1 MPDSGGGI
9 PACGACMLRR
19 RAPYGQKFQVPVL
32 LPATAN
38 TKRLSKHYAR
48 GLLPTYLTGYRGG
61 SRVVCFPPRV
71 ACRASFRYGSD
82 SLTRPLGPAKQSW
95 H

>member
-1 MPDSGGGI
+1 MQGDGGGI
-9 PACGACMLRR
+9 PVCGACMLLR
-19 RAPYGQKFQVPVL
+19 RAPYGHKFLVPVL
-32 LPATAN
+32 LLIMPVQDLYT
-38 TKRLSKHYAR
+38 R

-82 SLTRPLGPAKQSW
+82 RLTR
-95 H
+95 